1 MSFPGHFLDELRTR
15 LSITDVVGR
24 RVSWDRAKSN
34 ARRKD
39 YWACCPFHSE
49 KSPSFHVDE
58 NKGFYHCF
66 GCGNHGDIIGFVM
79 AMDNLS
85 FIEAVERL
93 AADAGLKMP
102 ERTPQMR
109 EAEEKRAGL
118 IDVMEMAAVFFEKA
132 LRQSSGQAARTYLG
146 GRNLEPGTWGT
157 FRLGFA
163 PNHPT
168 ALSDHLTQHG
178 IKPEQVIEAGLSFRK
193 DRGGLMDRFRGRI
206 IFPIMDGRNRVIA
219 FGGRAMSSDAK
230 AKYLNSPETP
240 LFHKGQTLYNIASA
254 RRAAADLSRSDNVH
268 NLPGVVVAEG
278 YMDVIALS
286 VAGITQAVAPL
297 GTAMTEEQIMLAW
310 KMSPEPVLC
319 FDGDAAGVKAAGRAM
334 ERALPL
340 LRPGHSLGFV
350 LLPGGLD
357 PDDLIREQGAGA
369 MRAILAQP
377 ISLID
382 FLWQRELE
390 DGPFDTP
397 EKRAAFEERLDY
409 AANQI
414 RDEKVQRFY
423 RQALRDRIYKY
434 FNARK
439 PTAARSG
446 YRTGYGA
453 GRKGGFGSGQP
464 QGVSAALRKSSL
476 AQASKLSGS
485 LGVGRDLDLY
495 VERERV
501 LVSTVLRFP
510 ELLDAHGER
519 FADMMLERPELDQLR
534 CDILDI
540 AASGVELDM
549 ATLGNHLKTRGS
561 AHLADQLLVHAG
573 RKHAH
578 IFNAEAELKDAEDHW
593 SHVLAI
599 HQEMLS
605 LRREVKEAE
614 VIFQQDGSSEN
625 WARVQSLNLQIQK
638 TSVIQSGDG

>member
-1 MSFPGHFLDELRTR
+1 MAFPGHFLDELRTR

-132 LRQSSGQAARTYLG
+132 LRQSSGQVARTYLT

-168 ALSDHLTQHG
+168 ALSDHLIEHG
-178 IKPEQVIEAGLSFRK
+178 IKPDQVIEAGLSFAK

-240 LFHKGQTLYNIASA
+240 LFHKGQTLYNIATA

-297 GTAMTEEQIMLAW
+297 GTAMTEEQILLAW

-357 PDDLIREQGAGA
+357 PDDLIREQGAAA
-369 MRAILAQP
+369 MRAILAKP

-423 RQALRDRIYKY
+423 RQALRDRIYKH

-439 PTAARSG
+439 PTAGRA
-446 YRTGYGA
+446 GYGS
-453 GRKGGFGSGQP
+453 GRKGGFGSSQP

-476 AQASKLSGS
+476 AQASKLSGG

-534 CDILDI
+534 RDILDI

-549 ATLGNHLKTRGS
+549 EALRNHLKIRGS
-561 AHLADQLLVHAG
+561 AHLADQLLRHAG
-573 RKHAH
+573 HKHAH
-578 IFNAEAELKDAEDHW
+578 IFSAEAELEDAEDHW
-593 SHVLAI
+593 SHVLEM
-599 HQEMLS
+599 HTEMLS

-614 VIFQQDGSSEN
+614 VIFQQDGSSKN

>member
-66 GCGNHGDIIGFVM
+66 GCGAHGDIIGFVKD
-79 AMDNLS
+79 MDNLS
-85 FIEAVERL
+85 FIETVERL
-93 AADAGLKMP
+93 AADAGLQMP

-109 EAEEKRAGL
+109 EAEQKRAGL
-118 IDVMEMAAVFFEKA
+118 VEVMEMASVFFEKA
-132 LRQSSGQAARTYLG
+132 LMQSSGQAARQYLD
-146 GRNLEPGTWGT
+146 GRNLSQKTWGV

-163 PNHPT
+163 PNHPS
-168 ALSDHLTQHG
+168 ALSDHLMEHG
-178 IKPEQVIEAGLSFRK
+178 IKPDQLVEAGLSLEA
-193 DRGGLMDRFRGRI
+193 DRGGLRDRFRGRI
-206 IFPIMDGRNRVIA
+206 IFPIMDAQARVIA
-219 FGGRAMSSDAK
+219 FGGRAMSSEAK

-240 LFHKGQTLYNIASA
+240 LFHKGRTLYNIAPA

-286 VAGITQAVAPL
+286 VAGITQSVAPL

-310 KMSPEPVLC
+310 KMCPEPVLC

-340 LRPGHSLGFV
+340 LRAGHSLGFV

-357 PDDLIREQGAGA
+357 PDDVIREKGAEV
-369 MRAILAQP
+369 MRGLLAKP
-377 ISLID
+377 IPLID

-397 EKRAAFEERLDY
+397 EKRAAFEERLDT
-409 AANQI
+409 AAGQI
-414 RDEKVQRFY
+414 KDEKVQRFY
-423 RQALRDRIYKY
+423 RQALRDKLYKH

-439 PTAARSG
+439 PTAGARRS
-446 YRTGYGA
+446 
-453 GRKGGFGSGQP
+453 GGFGNQNQP
-464 QGVSAALRKSSL
+464 RGVSSALRKSSL
-476 AQASKLSGS
+476 AQASRLSAGV
-485 LGVGRDLDLY
+485 GVGRDLDLY

-501 LVSTVLRFP
+501 LVATILRFP
-510 ELLDAHGER
+510 ELLDEHGES
-519 FADMMLERPELDQLR
+519 FANMALERPELDRLR
-534 CDILDI
+534 QEILNI
-540 AASGVELDM
+540 AASGLELDM
-549 ATLGNHLKTRGS
+549 RVLRNHLKKTG
-561 AHLADQLLVHAG
+561 AVHLADQLLRHAG
-573 RKHAH
+573 HKHAH
-578 IFNAEAELKDAEDHW
+578 IFSDTAEPENAEENW
-593 SHVLAI
+593 SHVLAM
-599 HQEMLS
+599 HQELLS
-605 LRREVKEAE
+605 LRREAKEAE
-614 VIFQQDGSSEN
+614 VLFQQDGSSEN
-625 WARVQSLNLQIQK
+625 WQRLQRIQTQIQQA
-638 TSVIQSGDG
+638 SVIQSGSG